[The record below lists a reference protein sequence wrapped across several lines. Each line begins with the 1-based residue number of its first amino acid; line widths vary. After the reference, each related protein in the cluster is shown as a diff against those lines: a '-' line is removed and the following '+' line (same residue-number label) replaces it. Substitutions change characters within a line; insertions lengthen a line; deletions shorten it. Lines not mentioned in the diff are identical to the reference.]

1 MITVEDL
8 IWAPSRVLG
17 TPGPDMDPLIEN
29 DALQEAQLLDL
40 RIHALS
46 STAGLLFELRTAL
59 QFEYGNAAVLIVR
72 GLQKSTWRAIQRGGE
87 RTAWSVVGSEMRAGS
102 GLVDLNVTL
111 SPSSSIEIVGTSAEF
126 YVLDVPG
133 IGEAP
138 PDYCPDGEGS
148 IRTGLPGWGCSFSLL
163 QASYLEGR
171 AD

>member
-1 MITVEDL
+1 VITVEDL
-8 IWAPSRVLG
+8 IWASSRVLG

-40 RIHALS
+40 RVHALS

-72 GLQKSTWRAIQRGGE
+72 GLQKSTWRATQRSGE
-87 RTAWSVVGSEMRAGS
+87 RTAWSVVGSEMHAGS
-102 GLVDLNVTL
+102 GLVGLNVTF
-111 SPSSSIEIVGTSAEF
+111 SPGSSIEIVGTSAEF
-126 YVLDVPG
+126 YVLDVSG

-138 PDYCPDGEGS
+138 PDYCADGEGS